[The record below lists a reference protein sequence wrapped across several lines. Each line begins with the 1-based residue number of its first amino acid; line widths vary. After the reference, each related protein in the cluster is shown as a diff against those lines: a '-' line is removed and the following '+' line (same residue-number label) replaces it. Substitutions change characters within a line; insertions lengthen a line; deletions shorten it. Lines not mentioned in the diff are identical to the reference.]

1 MDKLS
6 KQQRESLRKLDTDR
20 LRARLVKAGAEE
32 ELVFTSERE
41 ALLEMMAD
49 IMLQPEPEPAAAAV
63 PTPAE
68 MLEMR
73 KLEMQFK
80 EKELSVQLEMQ
91 RQQLEA
97 EHFHRDAE
105 RQAQ

>member
-6 KQQRESLRKLDTDR
+6 KQQHESLRKLDTDR

-49 IMLQPEPEPAAAAV
+49 IMPVSYTHLTL
-63 PTPAE
+63 PTI
-68 MLEMR
+68 LR
-73 KLEMQFK
+73 
-80 EKELSVQLEMQ
+80 V
-91 RQQLEA
+91 
-97 EHFHRDAE
+97 
-105 RQAQ
+105 